1 MDGISDKDKNINTIE
16 IGPTEKEIDDKKET
30 VQNIS
35 AQGKTVGKDD
45 KSRILTKKV
54 KTERQERRRAGITGE
69 KQQSYI

>member
-1 MDGISDKDKNINTIE
+1 MVFLDTKVARNNVMDDISDKDKNRNAID
-16 IGPTEKEIDDKKET
+16 IGTTEKEIDEKKET

-54 KTERQERRRAGITGE
+54 KTER
-69 KQQSYI
+69 